1 MKNPSNKLVEASDH
15 LLVYFLSKNLDI
27 IAEIYY
33 FTMVDIFRMI
43 SVKRFR
49 SVSPDTRLWLYN
61 DGMENKSY
69 LNFIS
74 RQVYNSLV
82 LF

>member
-49 SVSPDTRLWLYN
+49 SVSPDTRL
-61 DGMENKSY
+61 
-69 LNFIS
+69 
-74 RQVYNSLV
+74 
-82 LF
+82 